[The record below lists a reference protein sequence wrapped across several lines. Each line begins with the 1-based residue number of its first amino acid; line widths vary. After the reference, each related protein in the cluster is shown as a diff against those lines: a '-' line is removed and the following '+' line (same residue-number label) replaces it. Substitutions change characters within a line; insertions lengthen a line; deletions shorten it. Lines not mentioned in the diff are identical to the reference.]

1 MGGHEPRCIL
11 TDEDSSIAAALRI
24 VYPRTE
30 HRLCRWHILRKHR
43 EALNALYAN
52 YEGLKDDLDSAIN
65 HPLTVA
71 EFESCW
77 AAMLDKYSLHENV
90 TLSSLYDLR
99 RKWIPAFFKSVF
111 CGRMTSTQRSEST
124 NNMVKNDFADH
135 MTSIHMFAKHMQR
148 FIEKR
153 KRAAGHETLQCQSRI
168 NSSSSWQF
176 EVQMS
181 RAYSRA
187 VFLKI
192 RGTMKRCGAYR
203 VETDPTL
210 GDHHYLVQHTSK
222 SNRYSWSQH
231 KFKVTANASN
241 GSYMCECKT
250 WEHTG
255 TYAYIY
261 TVIHSHLLEL

>member
-1 MGGHEPRCIL
+1 
-11 TDEDSSIAAALRI
+11 
-24 VYPRTE
+24 
-30 HRLCRWHILRKHR
+30 
-43 EALNALYAN
+43 
-52 YEGLKDDLDSAIN
+52 
-65 HPLTVA
+65 
-71 EFESCW
+71 
-77 AAMLDKYSLHENV
+77 
-90 TLSSLYDLR
+90 
-99 RKWIPAFFKSVF
+99 
-111 CGRMTSTQRSEST
+111 
-124 NNMVKNDFADH
+124 
-135 MTSIHMFAKHMQR
+135 
-148 FIEKR
+148 
-153 KRAAGHETLQCQSRI
+153 
-168 NSSSSWQF
+168 
-176 EVQMS
+176 MS

-255 TYAYIY
+255 LFC
-261 TVIHSHLLEL
+261 VHLLRVFMQLNVKSIPATYILRRNDLRLSGSDGTTHSLRTTELLTEAMGVVRAAAMSSVGRDRAMDVLRELHK